1 MPATRTA
8 NPAAAALQAATLAAP
23 AAHAAPSSAASTA
36 ASITATASA
45 PAARMRPVRKGR
57 PAHPAAHHP
66 PVMRDRLDGTH
77 RRMLEVL
84 GELEALT
91 RLLDQRKPQPQ
102 AAALAQDA
110 CAFFGGPAR
119 KHHDAEEAEVFP
131 LVVASGDAQLLA
143 HVRRLQ
149 QDHNWIEEDWLELEP
164 HLQALAKGWQQEH
177 AAFLLQALPEFT
189 ELVQAHIT
197 LEETVI
203 YPEAR
208 RRRAAQRAA

>member
-8 NPAAAALQAATLAAP
+8 NPAAAVLQAATVVAP
-23 AAHAAPSSAASTA
+23 AAHAAPSSAVPA
-36 ASITATASA
+36 AA
-45 PAARMRPVRKGR
+45 PAARMRPSRKGR

-66 PVMRDRLDGTH
+66 PVLRDRLDGTH

-84 GELEALT
+84 GELETLT
-91 RLLDQRKPQPQ
+91 RLLDLQTPQPQ
-102 AAALAQDA
+102 AAQLAHDA

-119 KHHDAEEAEVFP
+119 RHHDAEEAEVFP
-131 LVVASGDAQLLA
+131 LVVAGGDAQLLA

-164 HLQALAKGWQQEH
+164 HLQALAKGWQREH

-208 RRRAAQRAA
+208 RRRTAQRAA

>member
-1 MPATRTA
+1 
-8 NPAAAALQAATLAAP
+8 
-23 AAHAAPSSAASTA
+23 
-36 ASITATASA
+36 
-45 PAARMRPVRKGR
+45 MRPARKGR
-57 PAHPAAHHP
+57 PLHPAAHQP
-66 PVMRDRLDGTH
+66 PVVHDRLDGMH

-84 GELEALT
+84 GELETLT
-91 RLLDQRKPQPQ
+91 RLLEQQTPQPQ
-102 AAALAQDA
+102 AAALARDA
-110 CAFFGGPAR
+110 CAFFSGPAR
-119 KHHDAEEAEVFP
+119 RHHDAEESEVFP
-131 LVVASGDAQLLA
+131 LVLAGGDAQLLA

-164 HLQALAKGWQQEH
+164 HLQALSQGWQREH

-208 RRRAAQRAA
+208 RRRVDLRAA